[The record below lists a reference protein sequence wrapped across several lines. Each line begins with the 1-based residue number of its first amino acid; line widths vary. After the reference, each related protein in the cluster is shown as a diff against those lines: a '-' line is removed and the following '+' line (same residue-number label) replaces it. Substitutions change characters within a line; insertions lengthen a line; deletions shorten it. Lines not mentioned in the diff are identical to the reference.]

1 MAQPLPV
8 TDFESNA
15 LDMTS
20 IDMPQ
25 EIDAANGIDASA
37 ARLEQAFRRLEA
49 ATSRISTGYESLKAD
64 KEKLN
69 LLLQD
74 SEREI
79 VKMREIVSHVNNRLD
94 HTIATLE
101 ALEQ

>member
-1 MAQPLPV
+1 MAQPLPI
-8 TDFESNA
+8 TDYE
-15 LDMTS
+15 
-20 IDMPQ
+20 
-25 EIDAANGIDASA
+25 ANGFGMELSSPLSGIDASA

-49 ATSRISTGYESLKAD
+49 ATAHIGTGYASLKED

-79 VKMREIVSHVNNRLD
+79 VKMREVVSHVNNRLD
-94 HTIATLE
+94 HTISTLE

>member
-1 MAQPLPV
+1 MAQPLPI
-8 TDFESNA
+8 TDFETTDF
-15 LDMTS
+15 DMEPS
-20 IDMPQ
+20 SSF
-25 EIDAANGIDASA
+25 DASA
-37 ARLEQAFRRLEA
+37 ARLEQAFRRLETVTA
-49 ATSRISTGYESLKAD
+49 RIGTGYASLKAD

>member
-1 MAQPLPV
+1 MAQPLPI
-8 TDFESNA
+8 TDYETA
-15 LDMTS
+15 QYDMEPLT
-20 IDMPQ
+20 M
-25 EIDAANGIDASA
+25 NGIDASA
-37 ARLEQAFRRLEA
+37 ARLEQAFRRLEGVTA
-49 ATSRISTGYESLKAD
+49 RIGTGYASLKAD

-79 VKMREIVSHVNNRLD
+79 VKMREVVSHVNNRLD

>member
-1 MAQPLPV
+1 MAQPLPI
-8 TDFESNA
+8 TDFEA
-15 LDMTS
+15 THFDMEPSST
-20 IDMPQ
+20 M
-25 EIDAANGIDASA
+25 NGIDASA

-49 ATSRISTGYESLKAD
+49 ATARTGTGYASLKAD

-94 HTIATLE
+94 HTISTLE